1 VTACW
6 DISFRNHP
14 ADVANGVFHVVNTL
28 NPGSRRSRVDGDA
41 EVLPT
46 YRLFLTKDESNL
58 APIGKVC
65 AQ

>member
-1 VTACW
+1 
-6 DISFRNHP
+6 
-14 ADVANGVFHVVNTL
+14 VANGVFHVVNTL